1 MSNLLDELRGFYF
14 IKRTHWVH
22 DFLKET
28 KFLEE
33 IYRESEAISF
43 LQSFSETTKDS
54 SGSYFPLTHKAKLV
68 LEDSVML
75 FELIPV
81 KDAPEEVRKR
91 EEEFLN
97 FIKES

>member
-22 DFLKET
+22 GFLKET
-28 KFLEE
+28 KFLEDS
-33 IYRESEAISF
+33 YLESEAIS
-43 LQSFSETTKDS
+43 LLKSFAETSKDS
-54 SGSYFPLTHKAKLV
+54 SASYFPLTHKAKLV
-68 LEDSVML
+68 LGDSVML

-91 EEEFLN
+91 EEEFLR
-97 FIKES
+97 FKKES